1 MLATV
6 TGRQG
11 AAPRALGLP
20 DEADAGDLFRS
31 ADQDLTTSGTYIEM
45 ASRVTEPVL
54 LGLALL
60 AVRNR
65 VKR

>member
-1 MLATV
+1 LNV
-6 TGRQG
+6 T
-11 AAPRALGLP
+11 L
-20 DEADAGDLFRS
+20 DSVIFRS
-31 ADQDLTTSGTYIEM
+31 SGQDLTTTGTYIEM

-60 AVRNR
+60 AVCNR